1 MVTIED
7 LKPTKRDVVVGVGSI
22 VAYKFFVENW
32 IRDVKSRVG
41 TYIDRLEQKRV
52 EREEGLRMAYA
63 AEARREMK
71 ELVKELIPHL
81 YAVDKEATEQ
91 GERSG

>member
-1 MVTIED
+1 
-7 LKPTKRDVVVGVGSI
+7 
-22 VAYKFFVENW
+22 
-32 IRDVKSRVG
+32 
-41 TYIDRLEQKRV
+41 
-52 EREEGLRMAYA
+52 MAYA